1 MSSIIR
7 WQRGLVVAT
16 WGSCPERAD
25 VTITSSEALAQ
36 DPCRCSRTAGSFNTS
51 VRPQQGRQHPIR
63 KRKTYDEYVGEVAL
77 ETVGRWRWTK
87 RVRNIIG

>member
-51 VRPQQGRQHPIR
+51 VRPQQG
-63 KRKTYDEYVGEVAL
+63 KDF
-77 ETVGRWRWTK
+77 RWLP
-87 RVRNIIG
+87 RNISVRSSPECIAT